1 MRILLIP
8 PNDLL
13 RHPIPNR
20 VFHLTKRLAKRH
32 EIFLLSYTKHP
43 LTGDTPR
50 RSFNGF
56 EVQLGNV
63 VKVRNLGLYYMV
75 NALPPNCGNCE
86 IVAMYDETGLAV
98 EDVIKAKKY
107 LIRGPLTE
115 LLKWLR

>member
-1 MRILLIP
+1 MRLLLIP

-20 VFHLTKRLAKRH
+20 MFHVAKRLAKRH
-32 EIFLLSYTKHP
+32 EIFLLSYTKHQ

-63 VKVRNLGLYYMV
+63 IKVSSLLSRLLLLGLSHR
-75 NALPPNCGNCE
+75 
-86 IVAMYDETGLAV
+86 T
-98 EDVIKAKKY
+98 
-107 LIRGPLTE
+107 
-115 LLKWLR
+115 WLRFRSCHSWGAGR